1 MAYKQ
6 GLLAFAAVGVPLA
19 LAVGLLARPYAGL
32 PVAVAV
38 VAAAPAAVAVAAP
51 AALPAQVA
59 APAAPVPL
67 FAPRVPAGVVDED
80 NRVKIAFTGNV
91 IGETDPCG

>member
-6 GLLAFAAVGVPLA
+6 GFVALAAVAAPLA

-38 VAAAPAAVAVAAP
+38 LAAAPAAVAVTAPVAPPARVAA
-51 AALPAQVA
+51 AAVA
-59 APAAPVPL
+59 APL
-67 FAPRVPAGVVDED
+67 FVARSVAGVVDED

-91 IGETDPCG
+91 VGETDPCG